1 MRGSRPGRLGLVL
14 LGACL
19 CLGAGPPIPAPSGFI
34 TDRAGVID
42 AQRGDQIIRLLNEL
56 ERRTG
61 AEVAV
66 LTVQSTQPLDGR
78 EYARRVFRRW
88 RIGKAGRDNGLLILL
103 AVRDRRVEIIPGR
116 GVRRIL
122 SPAEIDAIIER
133 RIVPEFKQGH
143 YGLGILEGAWAIA
156 REIAAAAR
164 VTLRF
169 SPPRDEPAGI
179 EGRFRWKDDPRAP
192 VVAGVLLL
200 LALWRVPWREMVRPG
215 KMKRRRSGSRSGGSF
230 GSAGGGAF
238 GVPGRG
244 A

>member
-1 MRGSRPGRLGLVL
+1 
-14 LGACL
+14 
-19 CLGAGPPIPAPSGFI
+19 
-34 TDRAGVID
+34 VID
-42 AQRGDQIIRLLNEL
+42 AERGDQIIRLLNEL

-78 EYARRVFRRW
+78 VYARRVFRRW

-103 AVRDRRVEIIPGR
+103 AVRDRRVEIVPGR
-116 GVRRIL
+116 GVRRIF
-122 SPAEIDAIIER
+122 SPAKIDAIIES

-169 SPPRDEPAGI
+169 SPQRDEPTGI
-179 EGRFRWKDDPRAP
+179 KDQFRWKDDPR
-192 VVAGVLLL
+192 VLIVAGALLL
-200 LALWRVPWREMVRPG
+200 LALWKVPWREIARPG
-215 KMKRRRSGSRSGGSF
+215 KMKQRRARARSAGSF